1 MWLLTFSCAFVA
13 GVAWASSH
21 GIPWIAACGLIAAA
35 AVLFGIHRSRTLT
48 LLLGGCAL
56 CLLAGAARYEC
67 SLPVQGN
74 SHISFYNDS
83 GEITLTGTIVEEPR
97 QRGSYRQIIV
107 DSMQLR
113 EGNDET
119 PLSGRLL
126 VNTSDP
132 RPFHYG
138 DAVLLTGGLE
148 SPPSDIGFD
157 YAAYLARRGI
167 FSTVWHPRIET
178 LANGGGRPVRAFLLS
193 LNSKLADALGSSLPE
208 PEASLA
214 QSLLLGRRGAMQDS
228 VSDAFSRTGTA
239 HLLAVSG
246 LHLGILLAA
255 VLALALALLGRQRYL
270 YVWIA
275 IACVWAYAA
284 LTGMRPPVA
293 RAAIMATVFLLAEL
307 AGRQKHAPTALAFAA
322 ALMVAVQPQLLW
334 HTSFQLSVLA
344 MAGLVLL
351 YQPLRAALTSGI
363 ASLADDRGKQFGGL
377 HLVLDILAA
386 TAAATLAVW
395 PLTANTFGT
404 VSVIGLPVSVLTL
417 PVLPFA
423 ISSSAA
429 TAIIA
434 SISPLLAQPMACIAW
449 LFLTYIVTVV
459 QAFATLPWAALE
471 ANLQSSFIVGYY
483 ALLLAGALHWER
495 WARRKQED
503 ERKPRPAMTVTG
515 SRIRWA
521 IPPLLLSAVLVWSA
535 VLASPDGRL
544 HVIFLD
550 VGQGDATLII
560 SPSGRTVLVDGGPDS
575 QRIGTLVDQHVPF
588 WDRSLDAI
596 IATQPHADHLGGL
609 LAVVDRYRVD
619 NVIQFRPGYDSL
631 LSSEWERRLASS
643 GTLPVQAVRGQS
655 MDLGD
660 GTVLTFLN
668 PPAQPMLGTSDDTDN
683 NGVVVRVSYGDVSF
697 LLSADIR
704 LEAERQL
711 LHENVRIDSTV
722 LKVAHHGSDTSS
734 DPQFLTAVTPEA
746 AVISV
751 GTDNPY
757 GHPNAS
763 VLGQLQ
769 ARPTEVYTTAE
780 HGTIEFVTDGD
791 SLWVKTAKE
800 STSAPEGAG

>member
-1 MWLLTFSCAFVA
+1 MWLLAFSCALVA
-13 GVAWASSH
+13 GVAWASSQ
-21 GIPWIAACGLIAAA
+21 GIPWIVAGVLIAAA
-35 AVLFGIHRSRTLT
+35 AVVFAVRRSFTLT
-48 LLLGGCAL
+48 ILLGGCAL

-67 SLPVQGN
+67 SLPVQDR

-83 GEITLTGTIVEEPR
+83 GEIRLTGTIADEPQ
-97 QRGSYRQIIV
+97 QRGFYRQIII
-107 DSMQLR
+107 DSVQLR
-113 EGNDET
+113 EGDDET

-126 VNTSDP
+126 VSTSDP

-138 DAVLLTGGLE
+138 DTVLIAGELE

-157 YAAYLARRGI
+157 YASYLARRGI
-167 FSTVWHPRIET
+167 FSTVWHPQIET
-178 LANGGGRPVRAFLLS
+178 LTDGGGHPVQACLLS
-193 LNSKLADALGSSLPE
+193 LNSRLADALGSSLPE

-228 VSDAFSRTGTA
+228 VSDAFTRTGTA

-284 LTGMRPPVA
+284 LTGMRPPVV

-322 ALMVAVQPQLLW
+322 ALMVAVEPQLLW

-351 YQPLRAALTSGI
+351 YQPLRAALTSGL
-363 ASLADDRGKQFGGL
+363 ASLATDYRKQLGGL

-395 PLTANTFGT
+395 PLTANTFGA

-429 TAIIA
+429 TAIA
-434 SISPLLAQPMACIAW
+434 GLVSPVLAQPLAWVAW
-449 LFLTYIVTVV
+449 LFLTCIVNVV
-459 QAFATLPWAALE
+459 EAFATLSWAALDT
-471 ANLQSSFIVGYY
+471 NLQSSFIIGYY
-483 ALLLAGALHWER
+483 ALLLAGALHWGR
-495 WARRKQED
+495 WARRRQDD
-503 ERKPRPAMTVTG
+503 EHKPRPAVIATG

-535 VLASPDGRL
+535 VLAAPDGRL

-550 VGQGDATLII
+550 VGQGDATLVI

-575 QRIGTLVDQHVPF
+575 QRIGALVDKHLPF

-609 LAVVDRYRVD
+609 LAVVDLYRVD
-619 NVIQFRPGYDSL
+619 TLIQFRPGYDSL
-631 LSSEWERRLASS
+631 LSSEWERRLALN
-643 GTLPVQAVRGQS
+643 GTLPVQATRGQS

-660 GTVLTFLN
+660 DTLLVFLN

-711 LHENVRIDSTV
+711 VHENVHIDSTV

-734 DPQFLTAVTPEA
+734 GPQFLTAVGPEA

-751 GTDNPY
+751 GADNPY
-757 GHPNAS
+757 GHPDAS
-763 VLGQLQ
+763 VVERLR
-769 ARPTEVYTTAE
+769 ARPAETYTTAE
-780 HGTIEFVTDGD
+780 CGTIEFVTDGD
-791 SLWVKTAKE
+791 SLWVKTGKNR
-800 STSAPEGAG
+800 

>member
-13 GVAWASSH
+13 GVAWASSQ
-21 GIPWIAACGLIAAA
+21 GIPWIIAASLIIAA
-35 AVLFGIHRSRTLT
+35 AVLFGIRRSFTLAV
-48 LLLGGCAL
+48 LLGGCAL
-56 CLLAGAARYEC
+56 CLLAGAARYES
-67 SLPVQGN
+67 SLPIQDS
-74 SHISFYNDS
+74 SHISFYNNS
-83 GEITLTGTIVEEPR
+83 GEVRLTGTIADEPR
-97 QRGSYRQIIV
+97 QRGYYRQIVI
-107 DSMQLR
+107 DSVQLR
-113 EGNDET
+113 EGDDRI
-119 PLSGRLL
+119 PLSGQLL

-138 DAVLLTGGLE
+138 DAVNIAGELD

-157 YAAYLARRGI
+157 YASYLARRGI
-167 FSTVWHPRIET
+167 FSTVWHPQIEP
-178 LANGGGRPVRAFLLS
+178 LPDRGGSPVRACLLS
-193 LNSKLADALGSSLPE
+193 LSSQLADALGSSLPE
-208 PEASLA
+208 PEASFA
-214 QSLLLGRRGAMQDS
+214 QSVLLGRRGGMQDA
-228 VSDAFSRTGTA
+228 VSDAFNRTGTA

-351 YQPLRAALTSGI
+351 FQPLRAAITSST
-363 ASLADDRGKQFGGL
+363 ALLVTDRQKQPGGL
-377 HLVLDILAA
+377 RLVIDILAA

-395 PLTANTFGT
+395 PLTANTFGA

-429 TAIIA
+429 TALVGLV
-434 SISPLLAQPMACIAW
+434 SPVLAQPLAWVAW
-449 LFLTYIVTVV
+449 LFLTYIVNVIE
-459 QAFATLPWAALE
+459 AFATLSWAALE
-471 ANLQSSFIVGYY
+471 MNLQSSFIIGYY
-483 ALLLAGALHWER
+483 ALLLAGAFFWSRSAHR
-495 WARRKQED
+495 QHED
-503 ERKPRPAMTVTG
+503 EHKPHRAVTTTG

-521 IPPLLLSAVLVWSA
+521 IPPLLLSAALVWSA
-535 VLASPDGRL
+535 VLAAPDGRL

-550 VGQGDATLII
+550 VGQGDATLIV
-560 SPSGRTVLVDGGPDS
+560 SPSGRTVLVDGGPDG
-575 QRIGTLVDQHVPF
+575 QRIGTLVDKHIPF
-588 WDRSLDAI
+588 CDRSLDAI

-609 LAVVDRYRVD
+609 LAVVERYRVD
-619 NVIQFRPGYDSL
+619 TVIQFRPGYDSL
-631 LSSEWERRLASS
+631 LSSEWERRLASN
-643 GTLPVQAVRGQS
+643 GTLPVQATRGQS
-655 MDLGD
+655 MELGD

-668 PPAQPMLGTSDDTDN
+668 PPAQPMLGTSDDADN
-683 NGVVVRVSYGDVSF
+683 NGVVVRVSYGNVSF
-697 LLSADIR
+697 LLSADVR

-711 LHENVRIDSTV
+711 VHENVSMDSTV

-734 DPQFLTAVTPEA
+734 CARFLAAVSPEV

-751 GTDNPY
+751 GENNPH

-763 VLGQLQ
+763 VVERLR
-769 ARPTEVYTTAE
+769 ARPAEVYVTAE
-780 HGTIEFVTDGD
+780 CGTVEFVTDGD
-791 SLWVKTAKE
+791 SLWVKTDKGSM
-800 STSAPEGAG
+800 STPAGAG

>member
-13 GVAWASSH
+13 GVAWASSQS
-21 GIPWIAACGLIAAA
+21 IPWIAVGSLIVAAA
-35 AVLFGIHRSRTLT
+35 ALFGIRRSFTLSI
-48 LLLGGCAL
+48 LLCGCAL
-56 CLLAGAARYEC
+56 CLLAGAVRYES
-67 SLPVQGN
+67 SLPIQDS

-83 GEITLTGTIVEEPR
+83 GEILLTGTIADEPR
-97 QRGSYRQIIV
+97 QRGYYRQIII
-107 DSMQLR
+107 DSVQLR
-113 EGNDET
+113 DGYDRT
-119 PLSGRLL
+119 PLSGQIL

-138 DAVLLTGGLE
+138 DAVDLTGKLE
-148 SPPSDIGFD
+148 SPPSDIDFD
-157 YAAYLARRGI
+157 YASYLARRGI
-167 FSTVWHPRIET
+167 FSIAWHPQIEP
-178 LANGGGRPVRAFLLS
+178 LPGRGGSPVRASLLS
-193 LNSKLADALGSSLPE
+193 LNSRLAGALGSSLPE

-228 VSDAFSRTGTA
+228 VSDAFNRTGTA
-239 HLLAVSG
+239 HMLAVSG

-351 YQPLRAALTSGI
+351 FQPLRAVLTSGI
-363 ASLADDRGKQFGGL
+363 ATPGTERREQLGGL
-377 HLVLDILAA
+377 HPVIDILAA

-395 PLTANTFGT
+395 PLTVNTFGA

-429 TAIIA
+429 TALVGLV
-434 SISPLLAQPMACIAW
+434 SPVLAQPLAWIAW
-449 LFLTYIVTVV
+449 LFLTYIVNVI
-459 QAFATLPWAALE
+459 QAFATLPWAALKM
-471 ANLQSSFIVGYY
+471 NLQSNFIISYY
-483 ALLLAGALHWER
+483 AILLAGAFLWGR
-495 WARRKQED
+495 WARRQHED
-503 ERKPRPAMTVTG
+503 EHKPHHTVTTTG

-521 IPPLLLSAVLVWSA
+521 VPPLLLSAALVWSA
-535 VLASPDGRL
+535 VLAAPDGQL

-550 VGQGDATLII
+550 VGQGDATLIV

-575 QRIGTLVDQHVPF
+575 QRIGPLVDKHIPF

-619 NVIQFRPGYDSL
+619 TVIQFRPGYDSL
-631 LSSEWERRLASS
+631 LSFEWERRLASN
-643 GTLPVQAVRGQS
+643 GTLPVQATRGQS

-660 GTVLTFLN
+660 GTVLAFLN
-668 PPAQPMLGTSDDTDN
+668 PPARPLLGTSDDTDN

-697 LLSADIR
+697 LLSADVR
-704 LEAERQL
+704 LETERQL
-711 LHENVRIDSTV
+711 VHESAPLNSTV

-734 DPQFLTAVTPEA
+734 SARFLAAVSPEV

-751 GTDNPY
+751 GENNPH
-757 GHPNAS
+757 GHPSAS
-763 VLGQLQ
+763 VVGRLRALP
-769 ARPTEVYTTAE
+769 AEVYTTAQC
-780 HGTIEFVTDGD
+780 GAIEFVTDGD
-791 SLWVKTAKE
+791 SLWVKTEKG
-800 STSAPEGAG
+800 P